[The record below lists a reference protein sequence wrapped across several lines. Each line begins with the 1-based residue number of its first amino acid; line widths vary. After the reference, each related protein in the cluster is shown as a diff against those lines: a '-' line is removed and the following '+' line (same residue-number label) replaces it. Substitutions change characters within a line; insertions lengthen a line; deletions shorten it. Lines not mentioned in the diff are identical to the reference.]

1 MDNGMLNT
9 TPLLVVVGPTGSGKT
24 DTAVLTALAVGGEVI
39 TADSMQVYRGM
50 DIGTAKPTAE
60 ERRGV
65 PHHLIDVANPD
76 EDYSVAR
83 YVAEADAVIA
93 GLRARGKAP
102 IVAGGTGFYINAL
115 VDRWEFPPRPADH
128 DYRRLLAAQAAA
140 EGAAGLH
147 KQLQQVDP
155 ATAER
160 LHPNDVKRIIRALE
174 VHHLT
179 GKPLSDFEYRPGAGE
194 QRGPYRPLFFGLT
207 MPRDTLYERLE
218 QRVHA
223 QLEAG
228 LLEEVRR
235 LYEAGYGPELPAMKG
250 ITYRQLFGYLRG
262 DYDFQT
268 AIDLMVR
275 DNRRYAKRQYT
286 WFKADPRITWLDIF
300 EIGGT
305 TGAAAVIT
313 ERWRAFV

>member
-1 MDNGMLNT
+1 
-9 TPLLVVVGPTGSGKT
+9 
-24 DTAVLTALAVGGEVI
+24 
-39 TADSMQVYRGM
+39 M
-50 DIGTAKPTAE
+50 DIGTAKPTAD

-65 PHHLIDVANPD
+65 PHHLIDVADPD

-93 GLRARGKAP
+93 DLRARGKVP

-147 KQLQQVDP
+147 RQLQQVDP

-160 LHPNDVKRIIRALE
+160 LHPHDVQRIIRALE

-179 GKPLSDFEYRPGAGE
+179 GKPLSAFAYRPGAGA
-194 QRGPYRPLFFGLT
+194 QRGPYRPLLFGLT
-207 MPRDTLYERLE
+207 LPREALYARLE

-228 LLEEVRR
+228 LLAEVRR
-235 LYEAGYGPELPAMKG
+235 LYAAGYGPELPAMKG
-250 ITYRQLFGYLRG
+250 ITYRQLLGYLRG

-268 AIDLMVR
+268 AIALMVR

-286 WFKADPRITWLDIF
+286 WFKADPRITWLDILAV
-300 EIGGT
+300 GGPA
-305 TGAAAVIT
+305 GAAAIIA
-313 ERWRAFV
+313 EQWRAFV